1 MTIAPIAGLIGGLGL
16 FLYGMTQMGNG
27 LQRAAG
33 DRLRVILKALTGK
46 TWMGVLVGALVTA
59 IIQSSSGTTV
69 MLVSFVNAGLMT
81 LTQAT
86 GVIMGA
92 NIGTTMTAQLIAFR
106 LSDFALPAIG
116 IGAIL
121 FMFSKR
127 RTYRYFGQIILGF
140 GILFL
145 GMTVMT
151 EAMRPLRDNPA
162 LIEFVTIMGKH
173 RLLGVLAGIVM
184 TVIVQSSSAT
194 VGILMAAASQGLL
207 TFETALPIL
216 FGDNIGTC
224 VTAVLASTGTSLSAK
239 RTALVHVLFNVFGT
253 ILALIFLPVF
263 SKFVAW
269 ITPFGGV
276 SRLIANAHT
285 SFNLLNT
292 LVWLPMAGLLARM
305 VVRLYPGEEKIVE
318 HGTKYIDKRMLGTPS
333 VAIQLSTK
341 ELVRMARIAQDMVN
355 DAGLALLQSGSPEN
369 ILKTIETHED
379 VVDDLQNEIIFYL
392 STLMA
397 QGTLTHRQSTQVAGL
412 LHVVN
417 DIERVGDHAVNLG
430 NFASYKWES
439 RMEFSDEAKSELAD
453 LFKRVDAILSDA
465 LTALETN
472 DPALAQD
479 VWEKERII
487 DEIEADLRDNHFKR
501 LNEGTCQPES
511 AVIYIEVLDNL
522 ERLAD
527 HAVNLADAVVQNTVS
542 QQE

>member
-59 IIQSSSGTTV
+59 IIQSSSATTV

-145 GMTVMT
+145 GMTAMT

-305 VVRLYPGEEKIVE
+305 VGELKVPFGVVIN
-318 HGTKYIDKRMLGTPS
+318 R
-333 VAIQLSTK
+333 
-341 ELVRMARIAQDMVN
+341 
-355 DAGLALLQSGSPEN
+355 AGLGYEDLADYCKAEN
-369 ILKTIETHED
+369 IPVLAEIPFDRRYAKCYAKGGRLIDEFPEIKKTFRE
-379 VVDDLQNEIIFYL
+379 L
-392 STLMA
+392 
-397 QGTLTHRQSTQVAGL
+397 RQ
-412 LHVVN
+412 
-417 DIERVGDHAVNLG
+417 
-430 NFASYKWES
+430 
-439 RMEFSDEAKSELAD
+439 
-453 LFKRVDAILSDA
+453 AIL
-465 LTALETN
+465 
-472 DPALAQD
+472 
-479 VWEKERII
+479 V
-487 DEIEADLRDNHFKR
+487 
-501 LNEGTCQPES
+501 S
-511 AVIYIEVLDNL
+511 AGRV
-522 ERLAD
+522 
-527 HAVNLADAVVQNTVS
+527 
-542 QQE
+542 